1 MNRSTSVS
9 KRKLSSGGDSVSL
22 ARRRRGSL
30 RRAGIEEITLSVPAG
45 LVAALDE
52 YARAHGI
59 TRAEAAG
66 MALYSAPEVASMV
79 FGADVA
85 LRDVVGP

>member
-1 MNRSTSVS
+1 MKRSTSVA
-9 KRKLSSGGDSVSL
+9 KRRLSVADDGAPL
-22 ARRRRGSL
+22 ARRRRGSS
-30 RRAGIEEITLSVPAG
+30 RSAGLEEITLSVPAG

-52 YARAHGI
+52 YARAHGL

>member
-9 KRKLSSGGDSVSL
+9 KRKLSSADDSAPL
-22 ARRRRGSL
+22 ARRRRGSVA
-30 RRAGIEEITLSVPAG
+30 RAGIEEITLSVPAG

-52 YARAHGI
+52 YARAHGV

-85 LRDVVGP
+85 LRDVAGP

>member
-1 MNRSTSVS
+1 MNRSTSVLR
-9 KRKLSSGGDSVSL
+9 RKLSSADDSAPL
-22 ARRRRGSL
+22 ARRRRGSI
-30 RRAGIEEITLSVPAG
+30 RHAGIEEITLSVPAG

-52 YARAHGI
+52 YARSHGV

-66 MALYSAPEVASMV
+66 MALYSAPEVASVV

-85 LRDVVGP
+85 LRDAAGP